1 MSRFLPLRLSVDVL
15 NIINKYLFP
24 CRLDI
29 INNNKICN
37 NELLFYTTNIYNILN
52 NVIIKYHYKG
62 QTLKYS
68 NLKQSKKI
76 IWYFVH

>member
-1 MSRFLPLRLSVDVL
+1 MSRFLPVRISIDVL
-15 NIINKYLFP
+15 NIINKYLLP

-37 NELLFYTTNIYNILN
+37 NVLLFYTTNIYNVLN

-62 QTLKYS
+62 LTLKYS
-68 NLKQSKKI
+68 NLKQPKKI